1 MNYIVNL
8 IESLK
13 SNSNEIVESSI
24 DDLIKSGLL
33 KYRVDCE

>member
-1 MNYIVNL
+1 MNL

-13 SNSNEIVESSI
+13 SNSSEVVENSI

-33 KYRVDCE
+33 KYTVDCE

>member
-1 MNYIVNL
+1 MNYITNL

-13 SNSNEIVESSI
+13 SNSSEVVENSI

-33 KYRVDCE
+33 KYTVDCE